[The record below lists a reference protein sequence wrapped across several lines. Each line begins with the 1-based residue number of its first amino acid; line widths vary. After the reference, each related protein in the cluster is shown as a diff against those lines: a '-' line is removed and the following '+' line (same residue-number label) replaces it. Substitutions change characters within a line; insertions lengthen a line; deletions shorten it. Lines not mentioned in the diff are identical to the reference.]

1 MNTLEWISVLLAPFT
16 GVVSWLAATRLRQNR
31 TIQEM
36 QKTILNLV
44 EENKRVY
51 SELTEARRE
60 IVSLSAQVAQ
70 LTLEN
75 AELKELIENLFVM
88 NR

>member
-1 MNTLEWISVLLAPFT
+1 MLAPVT

-75 AELKELIENLFVM
+75 AELKELIENL
-88 NR
+88 

>member
-1 MNTLEWISVLLAPFT
+1 MNRLELISILLAPVT

-60 IVSLSAQVAQ
+60 IVGLSAQVAQ

-75 AELKELIENLFVM
+75 AELKELIENL
-88 NR
+88 

>member
-16 GVVSWLAATRLRQNR
+16 GVVSWLAATRLRQNK

-51 SELTEARRE
+51 IELTEARRE
-60 IVSLSAQVAQ
+60 IVRLSSQVAQ

-75 AELKELIENLFVM
+75 AELKELIENL
-88 NR
+88 

>member
-1 MNTLEWISVLLAPFT
+1 MTTFEWISMLLAPVT
-16 GVVSWLAATRLRQNR
+16 GVASWLAATRLRQNR

-36 QKTILNLV
+36 QQTIFNLV

-51 SELTEARRE
+51 AELTEARKE
-60 IVSLSAQVAQ
+60 IVGLSAQVAQ

-75 AELKELIENLFVM
+75 AELKQLIENL
-88 NR
+88 

>member
-1 MNTLEWISVLLAPFT
+1 MNIYEWITTLLAPVT
-16 GVVSWLAATRLRQNR
+16 GVVTWLAATRLRQNK

-36 QKTILNLV
+36 QQTIYNLV

-51 SELTEARRE
+51 QELTEARKE
-60 IVSLSAQVAQ
+60 IVTLSAQVSQ

-75 AELKELIENLFVM
+75 VKLKEMIENITA
-88 NR
+88 